1 MPTLEEIKEI
11 ERVLGK
17 PFSEVDEQDIP
28 TFIRNREFDEEM
40 SLLDAL
46 DRQAEEI
53 EAEN

>member
-1 MPTLEEIKEI
+1 MTTLEEEKEI
-11 ERVLGK
+11 IRVYGSNYE
-17 PFSEVDEQDIP
+17 PNDVP
-28 TFIRNREFDEEM
+28 AYIRQREFDEEM